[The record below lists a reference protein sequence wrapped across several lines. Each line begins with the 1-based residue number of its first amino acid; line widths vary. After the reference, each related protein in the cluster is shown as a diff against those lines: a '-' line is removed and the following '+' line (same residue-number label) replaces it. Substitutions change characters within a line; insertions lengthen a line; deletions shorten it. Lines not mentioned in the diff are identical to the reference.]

1 MNKYSLGFFA
11 VALAAGAA
19 FGSIGSAQAASV
31 GSGGTTSTVK
41 PTQVKPAPVKAD
53 APTSKQ
59 APKLA
64 LRCGNLATMQAR
76 VRCRLQLSAEELEA
90 EYKVQYLP
98 EECRAIAGGA
108 ERSACVDKY
117 RSFQPCWSK
126 PVGDDRVECAQQVLG
141 LTKSTDELVRQCR
154 GNRTCQLQ
162 VQEKVYDLIKFRFYE
177 LEERAEELLEDGAVD
192 LDAAVSFVAAAEE
205 QKAAF
210 NAATDNRE
218 RQQIIY
224 AVRRAWQNLVDGA
237 KRAKR

>member
-11 VALAAGAA
+11 VVLAAGAA
-19 FGSIGSAQAASV
+19 FGSFGSAQAASV
-31 GSGGTTSTVK
+31 GSGGTTSTAK
-41 PTQVKPAPVKAD
+41 PAVKPAPVKPNVLTA
-53 APTSKQ
+53 KQ
-59 APKLA
+59 APKLV

-76 VRCRLQLSAEELEA
+76 VRCRLQLSADELEA

-98 EECRAIAGGA
+98 EECRAIAGST
-108 ERSACVDKY
+108 EQSACIEKY
-117 RSFQPCWSK
+117 RSFQPCWTK

-154 GNRTCQLQ
+154 GNRTCQLR
-162 VQEKVYDLIKFRFYE
+162 VQEKVYNLIKFRFYE

-192 LDAAVSFVAAAEE
+192 LDAAASFVVAAEE

-210 NAATDNRE
+210 NGAADNRE